1 MRHYLLYLI
10 ALFTLW
16 GCTAPSINEYTL
28 LTTPTVTQDK
38 TPLSPKNLSVAL
50 SKSVASLS
58 GKNIIYLHEN
68 GETGAYLYSRWSDT
82 PSVMLQRSLLTS
94 LYAQGVFASLSP
106 SSSIAKSDWM
116 LESDLD
122 AFTHRIS
129 NDKSDGYIDITY
141 RLIDTQSK
149 RPIAAK
155 RFVISSP
162 STSTDAKGGI
172 NALKSSEHELNRQCI
187 AWLKTIA
194 KEIK

>member
-1 MRHYLLYLI
+1 MRHYPLYLI

-16 GCTAPSINEYTL
+16 GCSAPSINEYTL
-28 LTTPTVTQDK
+28 LTTQTVYQDK
-38 TPLSPKNLSVAL
+38 APLSSKSLSVAL

-82 PSVMLQRSLLTS
+82 PSLMLQRSLLTS
-94 LYAQGVFASLSP
+94 LYAQGVFSSLSP
-106 SSSIAKSDWM
+106 STSVAKSDWM

-122 AFTHRIS
+122 AFTHRIL

-149 RPIAAK
+149 RQIASK
-155 RFVISSP
+155 RFVVSYP
-162 STSTDAKGGI
+162 STSADATGGV

-187 AWLKTIA
+187 EWLKTIA